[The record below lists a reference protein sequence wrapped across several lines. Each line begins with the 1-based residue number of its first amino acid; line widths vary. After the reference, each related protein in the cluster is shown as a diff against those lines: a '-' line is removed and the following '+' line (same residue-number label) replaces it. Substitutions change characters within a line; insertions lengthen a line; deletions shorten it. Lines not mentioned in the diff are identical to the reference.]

1 MRIFA
6 DEPTRDV
13 AGADASIAEHL
24 NRRAE
29 IEMRQSDFEA
39 IEKFG
44 LDLVARGH
52 YAAKEVERKTRSLVR
67 APLFPHIRSLQSVPF
82 IYADILSS
90 RSKPNWDCFP
100 LSATSCGTTGLGA
113 KSNSVSVRLRE
124 RGEDGIA
131 LFNYFFYLVL
141 EVHVFARDAHMAD
154 RWLNSVEQ
162 YFLMEDVG
170 VRRTRSKSKR

>member
-1 MRIFA
+1 MRMRIFA

-52 YAAKEVERKTRSLVR
+52 YAAKEVERE
-67 APLFPHIRSLQSVPF
+67 I
-82 IYADILSS
+82 
-90 RSKPNWDCFP
+90 
-100 LSATSCGTTGLGA
+100 
-113 KSNSVSVRLRE
+113 
-124 RGEDGIA
+124 
-131 LFNYFFYLVL
+131 
-141 EVHVFARDAHMAD
+141 
-154 RWLNSVEQ
+154 
-162 YFLMEDVG
+162 
-170 VRRTRSKSKR
+170 